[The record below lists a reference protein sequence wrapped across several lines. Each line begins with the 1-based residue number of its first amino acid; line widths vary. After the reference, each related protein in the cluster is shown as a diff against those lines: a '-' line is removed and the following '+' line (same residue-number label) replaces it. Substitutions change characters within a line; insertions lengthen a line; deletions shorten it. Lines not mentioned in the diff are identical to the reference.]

1 MREAGSVGSGALSS
15 PPRLGYRPALDGI
28 RACAILAV
36 LAFHGGTK
44 LTGGF
49 IGVDLFFVL
58 SGFLITTLLLQ
69 EWWKTKTVDLRAFY
83 GRRARRLLPAL
94 FLTIAAVGVISALD
108 PGLNH
113 GFAFPLQALAT
124 IFYAG
129 NWIIAFDQ
137 ESALGL
143 LNHTWSL
150 AVEEQFY
157 ILWPPLLVL
166 ALRKRW
172 STERVALLLLV
183 AAVASAGLRAALWL
197 VGMRQ
202 GLYFRSDTHADGLLL
217 GCALAAA
224 RYTPLL
230 SGLQRLAQSLLLAIT
245 AAAALV
251 VIALKVGFSSFLFL
265 GGYPIVAVCSATIIN
280 HVVCGDRS
288 LLARVLSLRPLVW
301 IGARSYGMYL
311 FHLPVM
317 AVLTPSRV
325 GLAFWPTFVLRITV
339 ILITA
344 AASYRLV
351 ETRFLRKNR
360 LPGAPPHVQRAGADS
375 RTGLSTSTSK
385 PAP

>member
-1 MREAGSVGSGALSS
+1 LSS

-28 RACAILAV
+28 RAYAILAV

-339 ILITA
+339 IMIAA

-351 ETRFLRKNR
+351 ESRFLRKNR
-360 LPGAPPHVQRAGADS
+360 LPGAPPHVQRAGAD
-375 RTGLSTSTSK
+375 RRAGLSTSTTK